1 MRTEIAAGATRDD
14 IASRVDTSDLDWPV
28 TPVRIQGVYD
38 ELTAA
43 SVRSAGLHVQS
54 EGATLRRPRID
65 VPRADG
71 REVDS
76 RSVGR
81 RYCVRGPAGFLRP
94 LGISTAYHA
103 NCQLI

>member
-43 SVRSAGLHVQS
+43 Q
-54 EGATLRRPRID
+54 
-65 VPRADG
+65 
-71 REVDS
+71 
-76 RSVGR
+76 
-81 RYCVRGPAGFLRP
+81 
-94 LGISTAYHA
+94 
-103 NCQLI
+103 